1 MRTFCNCCISLRG
14 DRSPIASLASALF
27 WFRVAICVAL
37 FGLLSGT
44 LSAAGPLP
52 LLRNLDPYGPQ
63 TDAESRA
70 SAIAG
75 IPRDKMTQEAIQK
88 VDAVLANVALFRRM
102 PVRVIPCDPDLYL
115 FLVRHP
121 DVVVNIWDVLK
132 LSKLDMQ
139 QTGPF
144 TFDVADNAGT
154 AGSVTYLYQSAD
166 THVIFSEG
174 CYEGPMMAK
183 PVTGRTLVVL
193 KTGYAREPDGRYYIT
208 SRLDA
213 FMQVD
218 HQAVEWVTKTL
229 QPLVGK
235 VADVNYTQTLAFVG
249 SLSKT
254 AEVDPEGMLRLA
266 KRLTKVNPEAR
277 LQFAMISNSI
287 ALKANQ
293 ANESATN
300 VESDVARRL
309 DEATA
314 R

>member
-1 MRTFCNCCISLRG
+1 MRTFCNCCVSLRG
-14 DRSPIASLASALF
+14 DRSPAISLA
-27 WFRVAICVAL
+27 VAL
-37 FGLLSGT
+37 LCFRAAIGVVLLGLLCGPVR
-44 LSAAGPLP
+44 AAGPLP

-75 IPRDKMTQEAIQK
+75 IPRDKMSREALQK
-88 VDAVLANVALFRRM
+88 VDAVLANIALFRRM

-115 FLVRHP
+115 FLVRRP

-174 CYEGPMMAK
+174 CYEGPIMAK

-293 ANESATN
+293 ANESATDADA
-300 VESDVARRL
+300 EVARRL
-309 DEATA
+309 DATTA

>member
-1 MRTFCNCCISLRG
+1 
-14 DRSPIASLASALF
+14 
-27 WFRVAICVAL
+27 
-37 FGLLSGT
+37 
-44 LSAAGPLP
+44 
-52 LLRNLDPYGPQ
+52 
-63 TDAESRA
+63 
-70 SAIAG
+70 
-75 IPRDKMTQEAIQK
+75 
-88 VDAVLANVALFRRM
+88 
-102 PVRVIPCDPDLYL
+102 
-115 FLVRHP
+115 
-121 DVVVNIWDVLK
+121 
-132 LSKLDMQ
+132 
-139 QTGPF
+139 
-144 TFDVADNAGT
+144 
-154 AGSVTYLYQSAD
+154 
-166 THVIFSEG
+166 
-174 CYEGPMMAK
+174 MAK

-293 ANESATN
+293 ANESATDADA
-300 VESDVARRL
+300 EVARRL
-309 DEATA
+309 DATTA